1 MRDANGVWH
10 ERGTEEGDRL
20 YWSLRTGRANTSA
33 RSWAKLI
40 ESYRSCDRWTRL
52 KPRTR
57 KDYEKVLEYILEK
70 NGSRDMTRLARKD
83 VIAAM
88 EANKHRVR
96 FANYIAQ
103 VMMVLC
109 ERAIDI
115 GWITVNPVKGVRLL
129 EMPKDKR
136 KGHTVWPDWACDLFR
151 SEAEPLARLIFEL
164 GVGSVQRP
172 SDLAAFTWGDY
183 DGASLRLVQSKT
195 DVPLTLPC
203 TVALKRALDDAKAA
217 LGYAPHPSRPI
228 LTKRNGDPMSY
239 DYLAQVMLDER
250 KRLGLTAFD
259 QHAMRYR
266 GMQELARL
274 YCTDEEIQAYSG
286 HTSIAMV
293 RLYTGPV
300 RQEMAALR
308 AKEKRQ

>member
-1 MRDANGVWH
+1 MRDEHGTWH
-10 ERGTEEGDRL
+10 EPDTEEGARI
-20 YWSLRTGRANTSA
+20 YWALRTGKAKVAT

-40 ESYRSCDRWTRL
+40 ESYRSSDRWTRL

-57 KDYEKVLEYILEK
+57 RDYEKILDYILEK

-129 EMPKDKR
+129 EMPKEK
-136 KGHTVWPDWACDLFR
+136 KKPHTVWPDWACHHMR
-151 SEAEPLARLIFEL
+151 TEAEPLARLIFEL

-172 SDLAAFTWGDY
+172 GDLPAFTWGDY
-183 DGASLRLVQSKT
+183 DGTSLRVVQSKT
-195 DVPLTLPC
+195 DVPLVLPC
-203 TVALKRALDDAKAA
+203 TDSLRRALDEAKGA
-217 LGYAPHPSRPI
+217 LGYTPLPSRPI
-228 LTKRNGDPMSY
+228 LTKRDGNPMSY

-266 GMQELARL
+266 GMQELARMH
-274 YCTDEEIQAYSG
+274 CTDEEIQAYSG
-286 HTSIAMV
+286 HTSMAMV

-308 AKEKRQ
+308 AKEKRR